1 VIRDGAFR
9 KAGASEISD
18 CVEVAALP
26 QGGVRVRDSKDPG
39 GPVVSY
45 TDQEWRGFIQAI
57 KGGEFESRP

>member
-1 VIRDGAFR
+1 MIRDGAFR
-9 KAGASEISD
+9 KAVDSAIVN

-45 TDQEWRGFIQAI
+45 TDQEWHGFIQAI
-57 KGGEFESRP
+57 KDGEFESHP